1 MLLDEPFAH
10 LDELNTLSFF
20 NLVIEL
26 AVRGD
31 RQIIF
36 ATANDNLASLLERK
50 VGETEAFERV
60 NLESHPS

>member
-1 MLLDEPFAH
+1 

-31 RQIIF
+31 RQIVF

-60 NLESHPS
+60 NLENRRR